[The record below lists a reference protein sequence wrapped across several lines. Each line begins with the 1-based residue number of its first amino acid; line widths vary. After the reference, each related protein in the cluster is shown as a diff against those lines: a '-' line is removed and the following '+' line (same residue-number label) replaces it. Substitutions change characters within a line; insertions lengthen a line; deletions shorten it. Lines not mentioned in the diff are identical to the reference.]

1 MEFGL
6 FTEFASPPGVSD
18 AAAFDASLGQMRA
31 AARELPPCLVV
42 GAAAPLEHDVP
53 SAVHDVPPGNREAPS
68 PGASPGRHQDKPAL
82 WP

>member
-31 AARELPPCLVV
+31 AEDT
-42 GAAAPLEHDVP
+42 G
-53 SAVHDVPPGNREAPS
+53 
-68 PGASPGRHQDKPAL
+68 
-82 WP
+82 